1 MSRDDYEAIAK
12 IIEDVVGEDTIAAVK
27 LLEGVKFYFDNKVNT
42 VRIVK
47 DETPFFNI
55 KRNRQN
61 SPFYNDREISMEK
74 FTKKLSKE
82 NAKFKSKKKNCSEN
96 S

>member
-27 LLEGVKFYFDNKVNT
+27 LLEGVKFYFDNKIDT
-42 VRIVK
+42 IRIIK
-47 DETPFFNI
+47 D
-55 KRNRQN
+55 KA
-61 SPFYNDREISMEK
+61 PFYHIKSSDLHSAFYADREISMKK
-74 FTKKLSKE
+74 FTKTLNEE
-82 NAKFKSKKKNCSEN
+82 NAKFKNKKKNCSKN